1 MFFWRFAMNLFL
13 KITTAVAGTLALAL
27 AAAAVAGQFSGGNTA
42 MGGAGHGM
50 GGGGHSMGGGGHGM
64 GAGGHGPMGG
74 PVSML
79 TTKDEGS
86 EADMNVVHDLLASN
100 TQIKRSVTNLPDGI
114 RTLTESDD
122 PKVAQSIQAHVVSM
136 SQRLKDGRE
145 FNIFS
150 DTLPVLFGN
159 RDKIVSKVEM
169 TAKGAAV
176 TRTSTDA
183 KVVAALQ
190 GHAGEVTELVDE
202 GMVAM
207 RRGMMSRM
215 AMGQGGME
223 GRGMGVQGMGRQ
235 GMGPGRHDHDAGSG
249 PSRHTH

>member
-1 MFFWRFAMNLFL
+1 MNLYL
-13 KITTAVAGTLALAL
+13 KISAAVAATLGLAL
-27 AAAAVAGQFSGGNTA
+27 AAAAVTGQFPQGQAN
-42 MGGAGHGM
+42 MGGAGHMM
-50 GGGGHSMGGGGHGM
+50 GGAGHPMGAGGHGPMGGQGHSM

-79 TTKDEGS
+79 TRQDEGS
-86 EADMNVVHDLLASN
+86 ASDMNVVHDLLASN
-100 TQIKRSVTNLPDGI
+100 TKIRRAVTNLPDGI

-122 PKVAQSIQAHVVSM
+122 PEVAQSIQAHVVSM

-159 RDKIVSKVEM
+159 RDKIVSRVEM
-169 TAKGAAV
+169 TPKGAAV
-176 TRTSTDA
+176 TRTSADA

-190 GHAGEVTELVDE
+190 GHAGEVTGLVEE

-207 RRGMMSRM
+207 HRGMMSRM
-215 AMGQGGME
+215 AMGQGGMQ
-223 GRGMGVQGMGRQ
+223 GRGMGGQGMGQ
-235 GMGPGRHDHDAGSG
+235 GRHNHDAGSG
-249 PSRHTH
+249 PARHAQ